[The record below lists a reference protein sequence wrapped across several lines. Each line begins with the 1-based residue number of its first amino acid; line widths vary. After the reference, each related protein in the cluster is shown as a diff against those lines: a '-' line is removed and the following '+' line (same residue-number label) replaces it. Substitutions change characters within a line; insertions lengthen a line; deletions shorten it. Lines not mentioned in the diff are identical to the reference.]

1 MAINHCGEID
11 YMVYKLKYDSTHGR
25 FEKQVRIMNYLCSDL
40 IAIRILFLAVIV
52 ELTKIPEGLTE
63 PG

>member
-1 MAINHCGEID
+1 
-11 YMVYKLKYDSTHGR
+11 MVYKLKYDSTHGR